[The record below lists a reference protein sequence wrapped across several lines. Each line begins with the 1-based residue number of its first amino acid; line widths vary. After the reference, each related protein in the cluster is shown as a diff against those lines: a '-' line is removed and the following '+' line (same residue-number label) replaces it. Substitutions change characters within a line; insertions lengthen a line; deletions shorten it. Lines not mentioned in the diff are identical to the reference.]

1 MHPLR
6 LGVLYCEIV
15 RLASCRRESFL
26 VGLVVGSSIAEPAV
40 GMKLPGLVGHGGY
53 EPGRLTEQL
62 GRLNRAQERDLGVLT
77 SPAPFVATS
86 RAKNTR
92 FWPHGEAT
100 RPGGDPAWLFGIHTG
115 P

>member
-62 GRLNRAQERDLGVLT
+62 GRLNRADFFLFFRTNPFFLT
-77 SPAPFVATS
+77 DAMSRATS
-86 RAKNTR
+86 TR
-92 FWPHGEAT
+92 F
-100 RPGGDPAWLFGIHTG
+100 
-115 P
+115 